1 MIVCVYYSLLS
12 HQYSYQVGENSVTT
26 INEALRIIG
35 NVISGMRWSDVVD
48 ILIITFIIYKLLS
61 FVRKTSASGIIKG
74 IVLIIVV
81 LWLSEAFN
89 FTIVSWLLGKTME
102 LGVIAIIILFQP
114 EIRNFL
120 TTTGSSLGNV
130 FERKHGKE
138 QIDIVIEATVTA
150 CTQLSKTRTGALI
163 VFQRNVQL
171 EEYMKSG
178 TVMNSVPSV
187 DLFLQIFYPNTPL
200 HDGALIIAD
209 GYIGAAGC
217 MLPMSANTNLSREL
231 GMRHRAG
238 IGITEHSDAISII
251 VSEETGA
258 ISVAV
263 DGMLKRHLTPGTFEM
278 LLKNELIPEKI
289 SFKQRVM
296 DKVKRKDAE
305 RKA

>member
-1 MIVCVYYSLLS
+1 MDA
-12 HQYSYQVGENSVTT
+12 
-26 INEALRIIG
+26 INEALRIVG
-35 NVISGMRWSDVVD
+35 NVVSGMRWSDFVD

-74 IVLIIVV
+74 IILLIIVM
-81 LWLSEAFN
+81 WLSEAFN

-102 LGVIAIIILFQP
+102 LGIIAIIILFQP

-130 FERKHGKE
+130 FERKAGRE
-138 QIDIVIEATVTA
+138 QIDSVLEATVAA
-150 CTQLSKTRTGALI
+150 CTQLSKSRTGALI

-178 TVMNSVPSV
+178 TMMRSEPSV
-187 DLFLQIFYPNTPL
+187 ELMLQVFYPNTPL
-200 HDGALIIAD
+200 HDGAVIIAD
-209 GYIGAAGC
+209 GMLAAAGC

-238 IGITEHSDAISII
+238 IGITERSDAISII

-263 DGMLKRHLTPGTFEM
+263 DGMLKRHLTPSTFEM
-278 LLKNELIPEKI
+278 LLRNELLPEKV

-296 DKVKRKDAE
+296 NKVKKNDAE
-305 RKA
+305 

>member
-1 MIVCVYYSLLS
+1 MD
-12 HQYSYQVGENSVTT
+12 T
-26 INEALRIIG
+26 INEALRIFT
-35 NVISGMRWSDVVD
+35 NVLSGIQWSDIVD

-61 FVRKTSASGIIKG
+61 FVRRTSASGIIKG
-74 IVLIIVV
+74 IILIIVI

-130 FERKHGKE
+130 FEKKAGRE
-138 QIDIVIEATVTA
+138 QIDTLLEATVSA
-150 CTQLSKTRTGALI
+150 CTQLSKTKTGALI
-163 VFQRNVQL
+163 VFQRNVHL

-178 TVMNSVPSV
+178 TMMRSAPSV
-187 DLFLQIFYPNTPL
+187 ELLLQVFYPNTPL
-200 HDGALIIAD
+200 HDGAVIIAD
-209 GYIGAAGC
+209 GFVAAAGC

-238 IGITEHSDAISII
+238 IGITERSDAISVI

-263 DGMLKRHLTPGTFEM
+263 DGMLKRHLTADTFEM
-278 LLKNELIPEKI
+278 LLRNELVPEKV
-289 SFKQRVM
+289 SFKRMVM
-296 DKVKRKDAE
+296 DKVKKKDAE
-305 RKA
+305 QKA

>member
-1 MIVCVYYSLLS
+1 MDA
-12 HQYSYQVGENSVTT
+12 
-26 INEALRIIG
+26 INEALQVVG
-35 NVISGMRWSDVVD
+35 NVVSGMRWSDIVD

-74 IVLIIVV
+74 IILLIVIM
-81 LWLSEAFN
+81 WLSQVFN

-102 LGVIAIIILFQP
+102 LGIIALIILFQP

-130 FERKHGKE
+130 FERKAGRE
-138 QIDIVIEATVTA
+138 
-150 CTQLSKTRTGALI
+150 LSKKRTGALI

-178 TVMNSVPSV
+178 TMMRSEPSV
-187 DLFLQIFYPNTPL
+187 ELLLQVFYPNTPL
-200 HDGALIIAD
+200 HDGAVIIAD
-209 GYIGAAGC
+209 GVVAAAGC
-217 MLPMSANTNLSREL
+217 MMPMSANTNLSRDL

-238 IGITEHSDAISII
+238 IGITERSDAISII

-263 DGMLKRHLTPGTFEM
+263 DGMLKRHLTADTFEM
-278 LLKNELIPEKI
+278 LLRNELLPEKV
-289 SFKQRVM
+289 SFKNRVM
-296 DKVKRKDAE
+296 NKVKKNNAE
-305 RKA
+305 

>member
-1 MIVCVYYSLLS
+1 MD
-12 HQYSYQVGENSVTT
+12 T
-26 INEALRIIG
+26 INEGLRIVA

-48 ILIITFIIYKLLS
+48 ILIISFIIYKLLS

-74 IVLIIVV
+74 IILIIVV

-102 LGVIAIIILFQP
+102 LGVIALIILFQP

-120 TTTGSSLGNV
+120 TTTGSSLGSV
-130 FERKHGKE
+130 FGRKPVKE
-138 QIDIVIEATVTA
+138 SIDIVVETTVSA
-150 CTQLSKTRTGALI
+150 CTQLSKTKTGALI

-171 EEYMKSG
+171 KEYMKSG
-178 TVMNSVPSV
+178 TIMNSTPSV
-187 DLFLQIFYPNTPL
+187 DLLLQVFYPNTPL
-200 HDGALIIAD
+200 HDGAVIIAD
-209 GYIGAAGC
+209 GYVAAAGC

-263 DGMLKRHLTPGTFEM
+263 DGMLKRHLTADTFEM
-278 LLKNELIPEKI
+278 LLRNELIPEKI

-296 DKVKRKDAE
+296 DKVKNNNAE
-305 RKA
+305 HKA